1 MKCVDFYDFLN
12 KHDIIMMTETKLDEI
27 DDLTFPGFKL
37 ITKNR
42 KFKKRVSGGVA
53 ILIRE
58 ELEYIIS
65 VLNVEQ
71 QDSIWLKFKSDLKND
86 LILCVIYIPPENSAY
101 SKISMFDNLE
111 EIITDLRIKY
121 NNIDVCIMGNLN
133 ARTGNAS
140 DVLEMSQDEIELID
154 GYVPLE
160 NINIPGNRVSFDNT
174 VNSYGTRLLT
184 LCKSLYMFILNG
196 RMGNDAQVGRT
207 TC

>member
-1 MKCVDFYDFLN
+1 
-12 KHDIIMMTETKLDEI
+12 MMTETKLDEI

-37 ITKNR
+37 ITKKR
-42 KFKKRVSGGVA
+42 KFKKRASGGVA

-58 ELEYIIS
+58 ELESIIS
-65 VLNVEQ
+65 VLGLNVEQ

-121 NNIDVCIMGNLN
+121 NNIDVCIMGDLN

-140 DVLEMSQDEIELID
+140 DVLEMSQDEI
-154 GYVPLE
+154 
-160 NINIPGNRVSFDNT
+160 
-174 VNSYGTRLLT
+174 
-184 LCKSLYMFILNG
+184 
-196 RMGNDAQVGRT
+196 
-207 TC
+207 